1 MIGKLLIAAGF
12 GALLSVAPAL
22 AQDVQQQGM
31 SSEQTQSDQLYK
43 KKKSKMTE
51 PQGQTTGQ
59 ATGNDQQTEQNQAT
73 GQEGQPAKKKK
84 LQQNTQ
90 TEEMNQQATGQGQ
103 AGKKL
108 KKTQQV
114 TTEGQEPTAQTKKL
128 KKQATGSTSEG
139 QMTTGAT
146 GKIATDISPEK
157 RTVVRQKLVSTKVQ
171 RVERSKINVTLTV
184 GVRVPR
190 TIRFYPVPR
199 EIIRLVPAYRGYLY
213 FVLDHGTIALQGHDP
228 GSTVRYKNIQIRP
241 L

>member
-43 KKKSKMTE
+43 KKKSNMTQ

-59 ATGNDQQTEQNQAT
+59 ATGNEQQTEQNQAT

-103 AGKKL
+103 SGKKL

-114 TTEGQEPTAQTKKL
+114 TTEGQEGTKK
-128 KKQATGSTSEG
+128 KIRKTTQGE

-213 FVLDHGTIALQGHDP
+213 FVLDDGTIILVDP
-228 GSTVRYKNIQIRP
+228 RTYEVAYVITA
-241 L
+241 

>member
-43 KKKSKMTE
+43 KKKSNMTQ

-59 ATGNDQQTEQNQAT
+59 TNGNEQQTEQNQAT

-90 TEEMNQQATGQGQ
+90 TEEMNQQPTGQGQ
-103 AGKKL
+103 PAKKL

-213 FVLDHGTIALQGHDP
+213 FVLDDGTIILVDP
-228 GSTVRYKNIQIRP
+228 RTYEVAYVITA
-241 L
+241 

>member
-31 SSEQTQSDQLYK
+31 GSEQTQSDQLYK
-43 KKKSKMTE
+43 KKKSNMTQ

-59 ATGNDQQTEQNQAT
+59 ATGNEQQTEQNQAT

-114 TTEGQEPTAQTKKL
+114 TTEGQEGTKKKIRKTTL
-128 KKQATGSTSEG
+128 GEPSE

-213 FVLDHGTIALQGHDP
+213 FVLDDGTIILVDP
-228 GSTVRYKNIQIRP
+228 RTYEVAYVITA
-241 L
+241 